1 MGSDAVLLF
10 LALATIEVL
19 VFAIIVGRAR
29 DRYGVPA
36 PATSGHPTWERLNR
50 VHQNSVEH
58 LVVFV
63 PLYLLYAATVDQ
75 RQAAVIGAIFVVAR
89 LLYAIGYASEAKKRA
104 VGSLLTFLVELWMSA
119 LVLIALLVRLAR

>member
-19 VFAIIVGRAR
+19 VFAIIVGRGR
-29 DRYGVPA
+29 DRYDVPA
-36 PATSGHPTWERLNR
+36 PATSGYPTWERLNR